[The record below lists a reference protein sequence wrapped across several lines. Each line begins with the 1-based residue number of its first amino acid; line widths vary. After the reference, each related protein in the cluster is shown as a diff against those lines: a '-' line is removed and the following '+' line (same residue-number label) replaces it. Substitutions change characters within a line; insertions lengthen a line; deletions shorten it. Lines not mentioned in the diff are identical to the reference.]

1 MYDLFE
7 NDKYIKNDLIDCP
20 LCSQNH
26 CLMMDF
32 FLEIKIILEKGC
44 LCDFY
49 SFLVIVKLGHLC
61 LTIYKLFQKTSC
73 FLFMLLVSNISFL

>member
-32 FLEIKIILEKGC
+32 FLEIKIILEKR
-44 LCDFY
+44 
-49 SFLVIVKLGHLC
+49 
-61 LTIYKLFQKTSC
+61 
-73 FLFMLLVSNISFL
+73 LLV

>member
-32 FLEIKIILEKGC
+32 FLEIKIILEKKVAC
-44 LCDFY
+44 ATFIP
-49 SFLVIVKLGHLC
+49 F
-61 LTIYKLFQKTSC
+61 
-73 FLFMLLVSNISFL
+73 